1 MSSPRKEH
9 ARELFAGIAGNYD
22 RWAQLLS
29 FGQDRRWHELL
40 NDRLDV
46 GPDALVADVATGTA
60 AVAIDLAR
68 RRGCRVVGIDQ
79 SEQMLAR
86 GRRRVD
92 DAGLAGQIELRAGE
106 AEALPLADASVDAL
120 VHTYL
125 LRYVDDVEA
134 TLRELARVLQ
144 PGGTLVLSDL
154 HPIASQRGWRRSF
167 TVAGGERI
175 VIHAPPPQLE
185 RVQAALDAAGFA
197 LERRVEPAID
207 ERLRPA
213 FEDAGRR
220 DFEALSGTPL
230 LQLYRA
236 RKRGSHAR

>member
-1 MSSPRKEH
+1 VRTPV
-9 ARELFAGIAGNYD
+9 REVFAVAAADYD
-22 RWAQLLS
+22 RGNWLLALE
-29 FGQDRRWHELL
+29 RPATEALL
-40 NDRLDV
+40 PPLVGRDVLDV
-46 GPDALVADVATGTA
+46 GSGTGHYARLAAALGARLAVAFDLTPEMLAKAPLPAVVGDAGRLPFAGGALDVTIAALV
-60 AVAIDLAR
+60 L
-68 RRGCRVVGIDQ
+68 
-79 SEQMLAR
+79 S
-86 GRRRVD
+86 
-92 DAGLAGQIELRAGE
+92 
-106 AEALPLADASVDAL
+106 
-120 VHTYL
+120 
-125 LRYVDDVEA
+125 YVKDVEA